1 MPDSETKSSHFKGT
15 DFASQVFMEP
25 SEFDFIKLSPLAS
38 KILEYLQTHPR
49 ARDSLDGIAEWW
61 LMENDIQRKTTEVK
75 FALKE
80 LVSTGL
86 VEEVGDGSCIQYQ
99 MRRP

>member
-1 MPDSETKSSHFKGT
+1 
-15 DFASQVFMEP
+15 MEP
-25 SEFDFIKLSPLAS
+25 SEYDFTKLSLLAE

-49 ARDSLDGIAEWW
+49 ARDSLEGIAEWW
-61 LMENDIQRKTTEVK
+61 LMESDIQRKTAEVR

-86 VEEVGDGSCIQYQ
+86 VEEVGDGSDIQFQ